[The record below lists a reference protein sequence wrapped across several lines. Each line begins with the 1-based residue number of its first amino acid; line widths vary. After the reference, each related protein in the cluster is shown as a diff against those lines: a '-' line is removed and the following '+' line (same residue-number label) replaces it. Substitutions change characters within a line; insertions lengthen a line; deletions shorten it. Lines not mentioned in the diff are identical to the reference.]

1 MASRI
6 TLTVACDDFDHIR
19 ALMEGSVKP
28 EGIDPVFITELT
40 NPERHGKMVRELAFD
55 VCELNLPT
63 YLIARD
69 SGVPITAIP
78 IFLFRKFRHGN
89 VYINPQSGITK
100 PEDLIGKRIGSTTI
114 QPASNV
120 WINGILQER
129 HGVPHREQTWV
140 VEREEDAQFTPPA
153 WLKIERVP
161 RGKTAVSMLLDG
173 ELPAL
178 MTPQTPK
185 AILDGDKRIARLFPD
200 YVERERTYFQETGI
214 FPIMHVTAI
223 KQEIVERY
231 PWVPMML
238 CRAFEAAKQLAYQR
252 MANVRVVPLPW
263 FAAHW
268 EDERKLFGPDPWAY
282 GLGETNRKVIETA
295 VRYTHEQGMT
305 FRPMTVDE
313 MFVPGCM

>member
-1 MASRI
+1 MGSRI

-19 ALMEGSVKP
+19 ALMEGSVKR

-40 NPERHGKMVRELAFD
+40 NPERHGKMARELAFD

-63 YLIARD
+63 YLIARH
-69 SGVPITAIP
+69 SGVPITALP
-78 IFLFRKFRHGN
+78 IFLFRKFRHGK
-89 VYINPQSGITK
+89 VYVNSQSGITR
-100 PEDLIGKRIGSTTI
+100 PEDLIGKQIGPPRFSQRATSGST
-114 QPASNV
+114 ASCRSGMASRIV
-120 WINGILQER
+120 SKPGWSSARKMHGSRRR
-129 HGVPHREQTWV
+129 HGSRSSGC
-140 VEREEDAQFTPPA
+140 RGA
-153 WLKIERVP
+153 KP
-161 RGKTAVSMLLDG
+161 RFRCCSNG

-185 AILDGDKRIARLFPD
+185 AILDGDKRIARLFPN

-268 EDERKLFGPDPWAY
+268 EDERRLFGPDPWAY
-282 GLGETNRKVIETA
+282 GLGETNRKTIETA
-295 VRYTHEQGMT
+295 VRYTHE
-305 FRPMTVDE
+305 
-313 MFVPGCM
+313 